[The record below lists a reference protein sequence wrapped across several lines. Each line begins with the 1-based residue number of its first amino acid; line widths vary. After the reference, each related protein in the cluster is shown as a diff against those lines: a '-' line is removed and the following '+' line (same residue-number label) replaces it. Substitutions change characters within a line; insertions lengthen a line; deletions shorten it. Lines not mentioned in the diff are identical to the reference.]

1 MVAKSLRLGFSCLCF
16 IALSGCSS
24 QMSSS
29 TAAPVSN
36 LTSQPAIAAVV
47 APATLSAQP
56 QPTQV
61 ALLLPLNGGLENAGK
76 AIQAGFN
83 AGYARSAIHPTIKVY
98 DTSSGDITSIY
109 QQAIKD
115 GANYVVGPLDKNK
128 VTALSKSGDI
138 KVNTIALNEAEGTP
152 TSVVPQFYQFSLSP
166 NAEAVQVAD
175 KASQA
180 GYHTALLITPS
191 GAWGDDIART
201 LQAEW
206 QKDGGTVVGS
216 LAVSTDEKLKEK
228 IDSLPQ
234 NADVIFLI
242 ARPSLAR
249 EINPLLKNNIPVY
262 STSLVY
268 SGLINSEKDKNLN
281 GIRFCDEP
289 LVLDS
294 SGQWAVMRQQITIS
308 EPVFIQQ
315 YIRLYGL
322 GFDAAGL
329 TQNFSGINSG
339 INGATG
345 QLSLGSDQHIVRRL
359 TWAIFQKG
367 IPNATA

>member
-1 MVAKSLRLGFSCLCF
+1 MVTKSLRLGFSCMCF

-29 TAAPVSN
+29 TPAPVSN
-36 LTSQPAIAAVV
+36 LTTQPATAVV
-47 APATLSAQP
+47 TPVTLSPQP

-61 ALLLPLNGGLENAGK
+61 ALLVPLNGGLENAGK

-115 GANYVVGPLDKNK
+115 GANYVVGPLDKSK

-138 KVNTIALNEAEGTP
+138 KVNTLALNDAEGDA
-152 TSVVPQFYQFSLSP
+152 VIPQLYQFPLSP

-191 GAWGDDIART
+191 GAWGEDIARS

-216 LAVSTDEKLKEK
+216 LAVSSAENLKEK
-228 IDSLPQ
+228 IEGLPQ
-234 NADVIFLI
+234 NADVIFLV

-249 EINPLLKNNIPVY
+249 EINPLLKSNIPVY

-268 SGLINSEKDKNLN
+268 SGLVNSEKDKNLN

-294 SGQWAVMRQQITIS
+294 SGQWAVMRQQLTIS
-308 EPVFIQQ
+308 QPVFIQQ

-329 TQNFSGINSG
+329 TQNFSGINTG
-339 INGATG
+339 ISGATG
-345 QLSLGSDQHIVRRL
+345 QLSLGSDQHIARRL
-359 TWAIFQKG
+359 TWAVFQKG
-367 IPNATA
+367 IPNTTA